1 MMPPARLRSRFSHV
15 LPVASGPLG
24 NRRSIWICSIRSVCG
39 TFILKRGSTLSKI
52 SLIPGATDL
61 ENHSLAMDNAKDT
74 PEVENEDAQPEEV
87 SAEAAEAAE
96 AAEFVAEG
104 AAEAAEEP
112 AEEPKE
118 LTLEEQLEAAKAEAS
133 DNYNNYLRSVA
144 DLDTYRRRVMREKD
158 ELKQYAISGLLEDF
172 LPVYDNLGLGLMS
185 AEQTSDPKIVV
196 QGIQMVMAQFKS
208 LLEENGIT
216 EVAPGT
222 GDDFDPNV
230 AEAFQTQPSDEVE
243 EGKVLTLMRKGFTLN
258 GRLIRPANVVVSGGP
273 ATDSE

>member
-1 MMPPARLRSRFSHV
+1 M
-15 LPVASGPLG
+15 
-24 NRRSIWICSIRSVCG
+24 
-39 TFILKRGSTLSKI
+39 SKI

-61 ENHSLAMDNAKDT
+61 ENHNLAMDNAKDT
-74 PEVENEDAQPEEV
+74 PEVEENAEAQPEEV
-87 SAEAAEAAE
+87 SAEKAEAAE
-96 AAEFVAEG
+96 AAEFVAEEV
-104 AAEAAEEP
+104 ADEATEEVAEEP
-112 AEEPKE
+112 AEPKE

-196 QGIQMVMAQFKS
+196 QGIQMVMTQFKS
-208 LLEENGIT
+208 LLEENGIA
-216 EVAPGT
+216 EVAPAP
-222 GDDFDPNV
+222 GDEFDPNL
-230 AEAFQTQPSDEVE
+230 AEAFQTQPSDDIE
-243 EGKVLTLMRKGFTLN
+243 EGKVLNLMRKGFTLN

-273 ATDSE
+273 AKDGE